1 MSETVKYKPLVYP
14 AKILLAWGEAIG
26 GNKKIRDWLGK
37 NGYPELYTFVFA
49 LNLKDDARK
58 WLMKNKYP
66 HLLALIQGVERNKKA
81 LDWLKKNQFDL
92 LWRIA
97 LAADG
102 DEDSLTWL
110 LLNHRDF
117 AHLAIK
123 IKKVKDV
130 IQDDND
136 DPHRISRV

>member
-1 MSETVKYKPLVYP
+1 MTETVKYKPLIYP

-26 GNKKIRDWLGK
+26 GNREIRDWLGK

-49 LNLKDDARK
+49 LNLKDDARD

-81 LDWLKKNQFDL
+81 LNWLKKNDFEV
-92 LWRIA
+92 LWKMA
-97 LAADG
+97 LAGDG
-102 DEDSLTWL
+102 DEESLKWL
-110 LLNHRDF
+110 LNNHRDF

-123 IKKVKDV
+123 IKKVKDA

-136 DPHRISRV
+136 DPHKISRE